1 MDLSYDLH
9 IHSCLSPCG
18 DNDMTPNNIINM
30 ASMLGLDVIAVSDH
44 NSARNLP
51 AIFKVAEDSDIV
63 IVPAIEVCT
72 NEEVHILC
80 LFKSLS
86 LVQAFDE
93 ELYTHLPF
101 IKNDE
106 DAFGCQIVMDE
117 QDNPIATEQKLLIN
131 AVDIGID
138 KLLKIL
144 HKYDGLAIPAH
155 VDKQSNSII
164 SSLGYIPD
172 DYNFSCIE
180 VKNPNSDISFSRKK
194 ITNSDAHY
202 LEHIGEPVRTIPV
215 TERTA
220 SAVVTY
226 LDAR

>member
-1 MDLSYDLH
+1 MDIAYDLH

-18 DNDMTPNNIINM
+18 DNDMTPNNIVNM
-30 ASMLGLDVIAVSDH
+30 ATLLGLDAIAVSDH
-44 NSARNLP
+44 NSAKNLP
-51 AIFKVAEDSDIV
+51 AIFKVAEENNLI

-72 NEEVHILC
+72 SEEVHMLC
-80 LFKSLS
+80 LFNSLS

-93 ELYTHLPF
+93 ELYTHLPY

-106 DAFGCQIVMDE
+106 AVFGNQIIMDE
-117 QDNPIATEQKLLIN
+117 CDNPIGTEDKLLIN

-144 HKYDGLAIPAH
+144 LKYDGLAIPAH

-164 SSLGYIPD
+164 ASLGYIPD

-180 VKNPNSDISFSRKK
+180 VKNPNSDVNFPRKR

-202 LEHIGEPVRTIPV
+202 LEHISDAGRTIPV
-215 TERTA
+215 NDR
-220 SAVVTY
+220 SAQSIVAY
-226 LDAR
+226 LAEK